1 MESECLYMSGR
12 LEFAFEIQNSTVP
25 RQTKESVA
33 ETSRV

>member
-1 MESECLYMSGR
+1 MESVSLYMAGR
-12 LEFAFEIQNSTVP
+12 LEFAFEVQNGTVP

>member
-1 MESECLYMSGR
+1 MESVCLCMGGR
-12 LEFAFEIQNSTVP
+12 LEFALEVRNWTVP